1 VVNRLFDME
10 CEEGGSWQPLD
21 QGPIAL
27 QAEFAE
33 IYFRDIRIKVL
44 P

>member
-1 VVNRLFDME
+1 LEHNMGNGVF
-10 CEEGGSWQPLD
+10 QPL
-21 QGPIAL
+21 QSGPIAL

-33 IYFRDIRIKVL
+33 LFYRNIRVREL